1 MVRIRVGDTTF
12 KGWDPENMAEL
23 LARWCDEAW
32 QVRALVIIGTYINI
46 FRTLPNFMSLCI
58 SYNYNIL
65 EMLIV

>member
-1 MVRIRVGDTTF
+1 
-12 KGWDPENMAEL
+12 MAEL